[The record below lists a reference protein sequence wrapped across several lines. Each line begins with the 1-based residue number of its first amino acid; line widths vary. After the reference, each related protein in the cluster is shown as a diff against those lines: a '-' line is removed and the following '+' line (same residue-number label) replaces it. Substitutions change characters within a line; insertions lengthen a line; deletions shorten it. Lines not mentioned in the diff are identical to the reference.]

1 MQMQAVPHMRW
12 EVKATFWNQSNDWK
26 PEIIEWRYFYFI
38 ADEGRE
44 GGRDDYVFIILNGRC
59 KYDFNLILKLFLFWV
74 NCSIT
79 RLFRYFRE
87 SSNKTVKYQWS
98 QVWNLIWQSEFF
110 FVLVFVATVVRLFNK
125 CNNPL
130 QVVRQ
135 SQRRGLL
142 IGQTNDV
149 IQRRHGMPPRVQASK
164 SNIANW
170 QIFSGTS
177 TLVNILCLIDWNFW

>member
-1 MQMQAVPHMRW
+1 MEIFLFHRW
-12 EVKATFWNQSNDWK
+12 
-26 PEIIEWRYFYFI
+26 RG
-38 ADEGRE
+38 EGR
-44 GGRDDYVFIILNGRC
+44 RDDYVFIIFNGRC
-59 KYDFNLILKLFLFWV
+59 KYDFNLILKLFLFYV

-87 SSNKTVKYQWS
+87 SSKKTVKYQWS

-135 SQRRGLL
+135 PQRRGLL